1 MRRVNE
7 AIREVLANA
16 VADEVEDADLGLITI
31 TEVDTTTDLN
41 FATVYVSVLGAPE
54 DADAALAALDRVR
67 VPLQR
72 RVAREV
78 RMKNTPKLTFARD
91 RTAEQAVRLNALL
104 EEPDA

>member
-7 AIREVLANA
+7 AIRESLARA
-16 VADEVEDADLGLITI
+16 VPDEVEDADLGLITI
-31 TEVDTTTDLN
+31 TEVDTTADLN
-41 FATVYVSVLGAPE
+41 FATVYVSVLGAE
-54 DADAALAALDRVR
+54 DAGEALAALERVR

-104 EEPDA
+104 EDPPA